1 MNWSEL
7 LGLRVNAALSR
18 GAARDIEATQRRI
31 DKSECPDV
39 IVHAL
44 NKGKLKFRVKPKKN
58 KLSEAVSD
66 SIV

>member
-31 DKSECPDV
+31 DKSDCAEV

-44 NKGKLKFRVKPKKN
+44 NKGKLKFRAKKA
-58 KLSEAVSD
+58 KLSKAVSD
-66 SIV
+66 SLVM